1 MFGLSELATKII
13 GGILAV
19 LVVFGY
25 GYYRGHSAV
34 MLQFSQ
40 YKAEVHAAAES
51 QAKESAKIDEI
62 NAKRIKEAQDAY
74 SNQLAALRAY
84 YSMRYGKSGGS
95 LPQVSDP
102 TGLAFGY
109 SPDNLPPTS
118 ILAGQCAETTLTL
131 IKLQEFVRASNP

>member
-1 MFGLSELATKII
+1 MFGLDQLATKII
-13 GGILAV
+13 GGILVV
-19 LVVFGY
+19 LAVFGY

-40 YKAEVHAAAES
+40 YKAEVQAAAEA

-62 NAKRIKEAQDAY
+62 NSKRAKEAQSAY
-74 SNQLAALRAY
+74 NTSLANLRAY
-84 YSMRYGKSGGS
+84 YSMRYGKGGGT

-102 TGLAFGY
+102 TGLAAGY